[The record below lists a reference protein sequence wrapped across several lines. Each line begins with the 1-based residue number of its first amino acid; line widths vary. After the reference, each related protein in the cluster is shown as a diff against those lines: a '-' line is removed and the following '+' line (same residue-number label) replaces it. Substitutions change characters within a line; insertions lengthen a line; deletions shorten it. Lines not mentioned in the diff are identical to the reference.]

1 MRVHTDMARMVHV
14 IVVGCLCLAALG
26 RPAFASDAT
35 LFRLFLLDGSVLVSY
50 GEFARVDDRVVFS
63 MPVGGRPDEPRLQ
76 VASVRAALVD
86 WPRTEHYSASARYQ
100 RYAQTRGEEDFR
112 VLSNEVALA
121 LNDVALSSNRQ
132 QALAL
137 AEKVRGDVAEWPRA
151 HYGYRANDIREIVAV
166 LDEAISSLRASTG
179 SSGAFE
185 LALVATAEAPPLEPV
200 LAMPTPRQ
208 QFDSIM
214 HLANLSTSSDRVA
227 LLQAAMTLVSGSAA
241 IIAGSEAS
249 ALKRSVERE
258 LREELATDRRYASL
272 SQRVVS
278 QATDYA
284 ARAAITDIER
294 LIAKIPRQDAK
305 LGQQRPEVVQ
315 SINSAVQT
323 QLFAAR
329 RLRLLRDQWLL
340 RQSSYRAYQRSV
352 ASQILLLVKSQP
364 MLDAIRRLDGPPP
377 DRLLVLRTQLS
388 GGAERL
394 ERVRTPDYLRG
405 INDLLVGTWRF
416 ADNAVRARVKAI
428 EGGDPASAWE
438 ASSAA
443 AGALMMLTR
452 VQSEIRDI
460 LEPPRLK

>member
-1 MRVHTDMARMVHV
+1 MRVYEMTRVVAVM
-14 IVVGCLCLAALG
+14 VGCLCLAALG
-26 RPAFASDAT
+26 RPVFASDAT

-63 MPVGGRPDEPRLQ
+63 MPVGSRSEEPRLQ

-86 WPRTEHYSASARYQ
+86 WPRTERYSASARYQ

-137 AEKVRGDVAEWPRA
+137 AEKVRRDVAEWPQS

-166 LDEAISSLRASTG
+166 LDEAVSSLRASTG
-179 SSGAFE
+179 SGAAFE
-185 LALVATAEAPPLEPV
+185 LALVATSEAPPLEPV
-200 LAMPTPRQ
+200 LAMPTPRE

-214 HLANLSTSSDRVA
+214 HLANMSTSSDRVA
-227 LLQAAMTLVSGSAA
+227 LLQAAMGLVSGSRA
-241 IIAGSEAS
+241 IIVGSEAS
-249 ALKRSVERE
+249 GLKRAVERD
-258 LREELATDRRYASL
+258 LRQELATDRQYAAL
-272 SQRVVS
+272 SQRVMS
-278 QATDYA
+278 QANDYA
-284 ARAAITDIER
+284 ARAAINDIER
-294 LIAKIPRQDAK
+294 LIAKISKEDAK
-305 LGQQRPEVVQ
+305 LGQRRPEVIQ
-315 SINSAVQT
+315 SMNGAVQT
-323 QLFAAR
+323 QLIAAR

-352 ASQILLLVKSQP
+352 ASSILLLVKSQP
-364 MLDAIRRLDGPPP
+364 MLDSIRRLDGPPP
-377 DRLLVLRTQLS
+377 DRLLALRTQLS

-428 EGGDPASAWE
+428 EGGDSASAWE

-443 AGALMMLTR
+443 AGAIMMLTR

>member
-1 MRVHTDMARMVHV
+1 MRDYADMTRVVRV
-14 IVVGCLCLAALG
+14 IVGCLCLLALG
-26 RPAFASDAT
+26 RPASASDAT

-50 GEFARVDDRVVFS
+50 GEFARVDDHVVFS

-86 WPRTEHYSASARYQ
+86 WPRTERYSASARYQ

-137 AEKVRGDVAEWPRA
+137 AEKVRRDVAEWPQS
-151 HYGYRANDIREIVAV
+151 HYGYRANDIREIVSV
-166 LDEAISSLRASTG
+166 LDEAITALRASTG
-179 SSGAFE
+179 SGAAFE
-185 LALVATAEAPPLEPV
+185 LALVATSEAPPLEPV
-200 LAMPTPRQ
+200 LAMPTPRE
-208 QFDSIM
+208 QFDSIV
-214 HLANLSTSSDRVA
+214 HLANMSTSSDRIA
-227 LLQAAMTLVSGSAA
+227 LLQAAMGLVSGGSAM
-241 IIAGSEAS
+241 IVGSEAS
-249 ALKRSVERE
+249 ALKRSIERE
-258 LREELATDRRYASL
+258 LRQELATDRQYAGL
-272 SQRVVS
+272 SQRAVS
-278 QATDYA
+278 QATEYA
-284 ARAAITDIER
+284 GRAAISEIER
-294 LIAKIPRQDAK
+294 LIAKTSREDAK
-305 LGQQRPEVVQ
+305 LGQKRPEVMQ
-315 SINSAVQT
+315 SVNSAVQT
-323 QLFAAR
+323 QLIAAR

-340 RQSSYRAYQRSV
+340 RQNSYRAYQRAVS
-352 ASQILLLVKSQP
+352 SQILLLVKSQP

-377 DRLLVLRTQLS
+377 DRLLALRTQLS

-428 EGGDPASAWE
+428 EGGDSASAWE

-443 AGALMMLTR
+443 AGAMMMLSR
-452 VQSEIRDI
+452 VQSEIRDLI
-460 LEPPRLK
+460 EPPRLK

>member
-1 MRVHTDMARMVHV
+1 MRVYSNMPGIVRM
-14 IVVGCLCLAALG
+14 VVGCLCLAALG
-26 RPAFASDAT
+26 RPAFAADAT

-50 GEFARVDDRVVFS
+50 GEFARFDDRVVFS

-76 VASVRAALVD
+76 VATVRAALID
-86 WPRTEHYSASARYQ
+86 WPRTERYSESARYQ

-112 VLSNEVALA
+112 LLSNEVALA

-137 AEKVRGDVAEWPRA
+137 AEKVRRDVAQWPPA

-166 LDEAISSLRASTG
+166 LDEAITSLRASTG
-179 SSGAFE
+179 TGATFE

-200 LAMPTPRQ
+200 LAMPTARQ

-214 HLANLSTSSDRVA
+214 HLAGLSSSSDRVA

-241 IIAGSEAS
+241 TIAGKEAIP
-249 ALKRSVERE
+249 LKRSVERE
-258 LREELATDRRYASL
+258 LRQELATDRQYASL
-272 SQRVVS
+272 SQRIVT
-278 QATDYA
+278 QASDYA
-284 ARAAITDIER
+284 ARAAIIDLER
-294 LIAKIPRQDAK
+294 LIAKIPREDSK
-305 LGQQRPEVVQ
+305 LGQKRPEVIQ
-315 SINSAVQT
+315 SMNGAVQT
-323 QLFAAR
+323 QLIAAR

-340 RQSSYRAYQRSV
+340 RQSSYRAYQHSV

-364 MLDAIRRLDGPPP
+364 MLDSIRRLDGPPP
-377 DRLLVLRTQLS
+377 DRLLALRTQLS

-428 EGGDPASAWE
+428 EGGDPSAAWE

>member
-1 MRVHTDMARMVHV
+1 MRVYEMTRVVAVM
-14 IVVGCLCLAALG
+14 VGCLCLAALG

-63 MPVGGRPDEPRLQ
+63 MPVGSRSEEPRLQ

-86 WPRTEHYSASARYQ
+86 WPRTERYSASARYQ

-137 AEKVRGDVAEWPRA
+137 AEKVRRDVAEWPQS
-151 HYGYRANDIREIVAV
+151 HYGYRSNDIREIVAV

-179 SSGAFE
+179 SGAAFE
-185 LALVATAEAPPLEPV
+185 LALVATSEAPPLEPV
-200 LAMPTPRQ
+200 LAMPTPRE

-214 HLANLSTSSDRVA
+214 HLANMSTSSDRVA
-227 LLQAAMTLVSGSAA
+227 LLQAAMGLVSGSRA
-241 IIAGSEAS
+241 IIVGSEAS
-249 ALKRSVERE
+249 GLKRAVERD
-258 LREELATDRRYASL
+258 LRQELATDRQYAAL
-272 SQRVVS
+272 SQRVMS
-278 QATDYA
+278 QANDFA
-284 ARAAITDIER
+284 ARAAINDIER
-294 LIAKIPRQDAK
+294 LIAKISKEDAK
-305 LGQQRPEVVQ
+305 LGQRRPEVIQ
-315 SINSAVQT
+315 SMNGAVQT
-323 QLFAAR
+323 QLIAAR

-352 ASQILLLVKSQP
+352 ASSILLLVKSQP
-364 MLDAIRRLDGPPP
+364 MLDSIRRLDGPPP
-377 DRLLVLRTQLS
+377 DRLLALRTQLS

-428 EGGDPASAWE
+428 EGGDSASAWE

-443 AGALMMLTR
+443 AGAIMMLTR

>member
-1 MRVHTDMARMVHV
+1 MRVYEMTR
-14 IVVGCLCLAALG
+14 IVTVMVGCLCLAALG

-63 MPVGGRPDEPRLQ
+63 MPVGSRSEEPRLQ

-86 WPRTEHYSASARYQ
+86 WPRTERYSASARYQ

-137 AEKVRGDVAEWPRA
+137 AEKVRRDVAEWPQS

-179 SSGAFE
+179 SGAAFE
-185 LALVATAEAPPLEPV
+185 LALVATSEAPPLEPV
-200 LAMPTPRQ
+200 LAMPTPRE

-214 HLANLSTSSDRVA
+214 HLANMSTSSDRVA
-227 LLQAAMTLVSGSAA
+227 LLQAAMGLVSGSRA
-241 IIAGSEAS
+241 IIVGSEAS
-249 ALKRSVERE
+249 GLKRAVERD
-258 LREELATDRRYASL
+258 LRQELATDRQYAAL
-272 SQRVVS
+272 SQRVMS
-278 QATDYA
+278 QANDFA
-284 ARAAITDIER
+284 ARAAINDIER
-294 LIAKIPRQDAK
+294 LIAKISKEDAK
-305 LGQQRPEVVQ
+305 LGQRRPEVIQ
-315 SINSAVQT
+315 SMNGAVQT
-323 QLFAAR
+323 QLIAAR

-352 ASQILLLVKSQP
+352 ASSILLLVKSQP
-364 MLDAIRRLDGPPP
+364 MLDSIRRLDGPPP
-377 DRLLVLRTQLS
+377 DRLLALRTQLS

-428 EGGDPASAWE
+428 EGGDSASAWE

-443 AGALMMLTR
+443 AGAIMMLTR

>member
-1 MRVHTDMARMVHV
+1 MRVYTGMTRFVGVM
-14 IVVGCLCLAALG
+14 VGCLCLAGLG
-26 RPAFASDAT
+26 RPASASDAT

-50 GEFARVDDRVVFS
+50 GEFARVEDKVVFS

-76 VASVRAALVD
+76 VASVRSALVD
-86 WPRTEHYSASARYQ
+86 WPRTDRYSASARYQ
-100 RYAQTRGEEDFR
+100 RYAQSRGEEDFR

-132 QALAL
+132 EALAL
-137 AEKVRGDVAEWPRA
+137 AEKVRRNVAEWPQA
-151 HYGYRANDIREIVAV
+151 HYGYRSNDIREIVAV

-179 SSGAFE
+179 SGATFE
-185 LALVATAEAPPLEPV
+185 LALVATAEAPPIEPV

-208 QFDSIM
+208 QFDSIL
-214 HLANLSTSSDRVA
+214 HLAGLSTSSDRVA
-227 LLQAAMTLVSGSAA
+227 LLQAAMTLVSGSTAS
-241 IIAGSEAS
+241 IAGNEAT
-249 ALKRSVERE
+249 ALKRSVERQ

-278 QATDYA
+278 QASEYA
-284 ARAAITDIER
+284 ARAAIGDIER
-294 LIAKIPRQDAK
+294 LVAKIPREDAK
-305 LGQQRPEVVQ
+305 LGQKRPEVVQ
-315 SINSAVQT
+315 SITSAVQT
-323 QLFAAR
+323 QLIAAR

-340 RQSSYRAYQRSV
+340 RQASYRAYQRTV

-364 MLDAIRRLDGPPP
+364 MLDSIRRLDGPPP
-377 DRLLVLRTQLS
+377 DRLLALRTQLS

-405 INDLLVGTWRF
+405 LNDLLVGTWRF

-428 EGGDPASAWE
+428 EGGDAASAWE

-443 AGALMMLTR
+443 AGALMMLSR
-452 VQSEIRDI
+452 VQSEVRDI